1 MGMDDYLK
9 NQAEGKQQINK
20 ASDLYWQY
28 YEEREKLEEMAREAW
43 MKEGN
48 LSGDEI
54 TKQNKIVDELYIKN
68 LKYINNRK

>member
-1 MGMDDYLK
+1 MDDYLK
-9 NQAEGKQQINK
+9 NQAKGKQKTNK
-20 ASDLYWQY
+20 ASALYWQY

-43 MKEGN
+43 IKEGS

-68 LKYINNRK
+68 LKYLSNNK